1 MAGPGPTVRQSAR
14 LGARSILTGTLELS
28 GHMLAASIELVE
40 AASAGILWADR
51 ISRSLDPLLYGMLG
65 VPDPAAGRR
74 SCRGPGRRGR
84 IS

>member
-1 MAGPGPTVRQSAR
+1 
-14 LGARSILTGTLELS
+14 
-28 GHMLAASIELVE
+28 MLAASIELVE